1 MMNPL
6 TGEIG
11 EPRFAPGDKVRIR
24 EWDDMEAEYGLEA
37 YGIDKSIRIPCSFI
51 PEMRGLCGRELTV
64 KFSRF
69 DDSVWTNT
77 YVYTFAE
84 DDEDVEQYTIG
95 EEMLE
100 LVEPEPEVSGSEEF
114 MTAWDRLL

>member
-11 EPRFAPGDKVRIR
+11 EPKFAPGDKVRIR

-51 PEMRGLCGRELTV
+51 PAMRGLCGRELTV

-84 DDEDVEQYTIG
+84 GDEDVGQYTIG

-100 LVEPEPEVSGSEEF
+100 LIEPEPEVSGSEEF
-114 MTAWDRLL
+114 ITAWDRLL